1 MTRDALMDKAIPAA
15 LKLAASTKWADLTL
29 KTLADELGLKL
40 SDFHGLTDKSDLSWA
55 VEGYFD
61 KAMSE
66 GAFDEDE
73 SPRTRLFDVLMM
85 RFEAM
90 EDTRDGTKSYLKWRD
105 SNLAGL
111 KTRVS
116 GRAAT
121 ARWALTC
128 CGLDGRGRVPLSLQ
142 IGGLSW
148 AIASAERAWKQETSP
163 DLTRTM
169 AALDAELL
177 KLEAR
182 AKWFEGRSTSKKK
195 NDDSGE
201 RQNDQTEEDA

>member
-1 MTRDALMDKAIPAA
+1 MTRDDLLSKAIPAA
-15 LKLAASTKWADLTL
+15 LKLAAETRWSDLTL
-29 KTLADELGLKL
+29 KQIADEAGLSL
-40 SDFHGLTDKSDLSWA
+40 ADFHGRADKIDLSA
-55 VEGYFD
+55 AIEGHFD
-61 KAMSE
+61 RAMSE

-111 KTRVS
+111 KMRVS

-121 ARWALTC
+121 ARWALTS
-128 CGLDGRGRVPLSLQ
+128 CGLDSGKTIPLPLQ
-142 IGGLSW
+142 IGALGW
-148 AIASAERAWKQETSP
+148 AIASAERAWKQETNP

-182 AKWFEGRSTSKKK
+182 AEWFQGRKARSKAEK
-195 NDDSGE
+195 DD
-201 RQNDQTEEDA
+201 EEPSDSSEETT

>member
-1 MTRDALMDKAIPAA
+1 MTREDLLSKAIPAA
-15 LKLAASTKWADLTL
+15 LKLAAETRWSDLTL
-29 KTLADELGLKL
+29 KQIADEAGLKL
-40 SDFHGLTDKSDLSWA
+40 ADFHGLADKIDLSA
-55 VEGYFD
+55 AIEGHFD

-66 GAFDEDE
+66 GAFDADE

-105 SNLAGL
+105 SNLTGL
-111 KTRVS
+111 KMRVS
-116 GRAAT
+116 GRTAT
-121 ARWALTC
+121 ARWALAS
-128 CGLDGRGRVPLSLQ
+128 CGLDGGKSIPLPIQ
-142 IGGLSW
+142 IGALGW

-182 AKWFEGRSTSKKK
+182 AEWFQSRKTRSKAEKDGEEPS
-195 NDDSGE
+195 DSS
-201 RQNDQTEEDA
+201 EETT

>member
-1 MTRDALMDKAIPAA
+1 MTRDDLLSKAIPAA
-15 LKLAASTKWADLTL
+15 LKLAADARWSELTL
-29 KTLADELGLKL
+29 KDIADEAAL
-40 SDFHGLTDKSDLSWA
+40 SLADFHGLADKIDLSA
-55 VEGYFD
+55 AIEGHFD

-66 GAFDEDE
+66 GAFDADE

-111 KTRVS
+111 RMRVS

-121 ARWALTC
+121 ARWALAS
-128 CGLDGRGRVPLSLQ
+128 CGLDGGKGIPLPLQ
-142 IGGLSW
+142 IGALGW

-182 AKWFEGRSTSKKK
+182 AEWFQGRKTRSKAEK
-195 NDDSGE
+195 DGEEPSDSS
-201 RQNDQTEEDA
+201 EETTQ